1 MKKGKVYAGEQ
12 FLLKYGSYKDAN
24 VTVIKSGTKYITFK
38 MIHNN
43 IQDSKTV
50 NKEHF
55 EEFIKYGMGI
65 DSIHLKK
72 KRKNNILLII

>member
-12 FLLKYGSYKDAN
+12 FLLKYGSHKDAMI
-24 VTVIKSGTKYITFK
+24 TVIKSGTKYITFK

-43 IQDSKTV
+43 IQNSRILKKG
-50 NKEHF
+50 NF
-55 EEFIKYGMGI
+55 EEFIKRGMGI
-65 DSIHLKK
+65 DPIHLKK